1 MAVTLNQ
8 MAEAYIASVRN
19 QLQQAK
25 EQAQQAQAIVVQIE
39 EHLQECL
46 TEAGTKPE
54 VVPTTSA
61 SEVVVNEDG
70 TTTTTT
76 ALPNPFQ

>member
-25 EQAQQAQAIVVQIE
+25 EQAQQAQAIVQQIE
-39 EHLQECL
+39 EHLQECIA
-46 TEAGTKPE
+46 EAGVVRATPE
-54 VVPTTSA
+54 PQVVA
-61 SEVVVNEDG
+61 NEG
-70 TTTTTT
+70 GTTTT
-76 ALPNPFQ
+76 ALPNPFEQS

>member
-54 VVPTTSA
+54 VVPTTPEP
-61 SEVVVNEDG
+61 EVVVNEDG